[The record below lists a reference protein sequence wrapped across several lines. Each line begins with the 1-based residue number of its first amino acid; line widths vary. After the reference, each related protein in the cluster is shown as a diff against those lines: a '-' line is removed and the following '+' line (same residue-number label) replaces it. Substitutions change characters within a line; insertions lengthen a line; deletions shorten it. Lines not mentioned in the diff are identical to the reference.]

1 MSKEVMSNF
10 EANAIYAV
18 LAWEPV
24 SGTNERLNVG
34 VLTIFEGNI
43 QARPLIRED
52 VLRCMY
58 GQAGDGA
65 FNMIQSAL
73 KVAEGVAEKF
83 GFDSALDAVPLTALK
98 FNSKRETRAN
108 NIYDLYRQIVL
119 MHCSLS
125 VLSEEPTSATEDT
138 PTPDR
143 EVNRQWMTKVKEVI
157 ANKRPDL
164 SIFFN
169 REMVLAEG
177 GSPVKFPFL
186 NSQLAAQFGL
196 LKANTQNQGME
207 DARARMWKLDLARK
221 VNSNIQVAMILGI
234 PHLSDVTI
242 SDKSLEKFKI
252 NINDLKREAE
262 KYEIRL
268 KPVETTEEAADF
280 VIAMA

>member
-1 MSKEVMSNF
+1 MTRPSF

-34 VLTIFEGNI
+34 VLTIFEGSI
-43 QARPLIRED
+43 RTHPLIRED

-65 FNMIQSAL
+65 FKMIQSAL
-73 KVAEGVAEKF
+73 KIAEGVAEKF
-83 GFDSALDAVPLTALK
+83 GFDSALDAVPLATLK
-98 FNSKRETRAN
+98 FNTKRETRAR

-125 VLSEEPTSATEDT
+125 VLAEEPTSALEDT

-143 EVNRQWMTKVKEVI
+143 EVNRQWTTKVKEAI
-157 ANKRPDL
+157 TNKRPDL
-164 SIFFN
+164 SVFFN
-169 REMVLAEG
+169 REMVLVEG
-177 GSPVKFPFL
+177 SSPVKFPFL
-186 NSQLAAQFGL
+186 NSELAAQFGL

-221 VNSNIQVAMILGI
+221 INSSIKVAMILGI
-234 PHLSDVTI
+234 PHLNDVTI
-242 SDKSLEKFKI
+242 SDKSLEKFKS

-262 KYEIRL
+262 KHEITL
-268 KPVETTEEAADF
+268 KPVESTEEAANF
-280 VIAMA
+280 VIEMA